1 MNEATVETDGFVEAE
16 GAEQTKQKA
25 KKAKAS
31 VPKVP
36 LAKPAPVDPDVTVE
50 QVQSQLN
57 YAQKIINILQQK
69 VNDANGIIVQLEARV
84 QIAEEDKQNILKQVE
99 VMGITPQ

>member
-1 MNEATVETDGFVEAE
+1 MNEATVETEGFVEAE
-16 GAEQTKQKA
+16 GGEKSKSKKTKT
-25 KKAKAS
+25 
-31 VPKVP
+31 PKVP
-36 LAKPAPVDPDVTVE
+36 LAKPAPADPELTIE

-84 QIAEEDKQNILKQVE
+84 QIAQEDKENILKQIE
-99 VMGITPQ
+99 TMGITPQ

>member
-1 MNEATVETDGFVEAE
+1 MNEAVIEDQFVDAESEKETKPK
-16 GAEQTKQKA
+16 TKKTKA
-25 KKAKAS
+25 T
-31 VPKVP
+31 PKGP
-36 LAKPAPVDPDVTVE
+36 LAQPAPTDPNITVE

-57 YAQKIINILQQK
+57 YAQKIINILQGK
-69 VNDANGIIVQLEARV
+69 VNEANGIIVQLEARL

>member
-1 MNEATVETDGFVEAE
+1 MNEATVEKDGFVEAE
-16 GAEQTKQKA
+16 GTNETKPKA
-25 KKAKAS
+25 KKVK
-31 VPKVP
+31 KTP
-36 LAKPAPVDPDVTVE
+36 LAQPAPIDPEVTVE

-69 VNDANGIIVQLEARV
+69 VNDANGIIVQLEARA